1 MFKRLTSTALVFGM
15 AALAPPVAAA
25 PCGPRAE
32 IVTHLA
38 QTYQEVRRGAGLSS
52 ATRVVELWSS
62 AQTGSFSILLSYPNG
77 MACVLATGSNWSDA
91 TPFDAAVIPDNE
103 TAT

>member
-15 AALAPPVAAA
+15 AALAPPAAAA
-25 PCGPRAE
+25 PCGPREE
-32 IVTHLA
+32 IVTYLA
-38 QTYQEVRRGAGLSS
+38 DKYQEVRRGAGLSS

-62 AQTGSFSILLSYPNG
+62 AQTGSFSILLSYSNG
-77 MACVLATGSNWSDA
+77 IACVLATGSNWSDA
-91 TPFDAAVIPDNE
+91 APFDAAVVPDSD

>member
-1 MFKRLTSTALVFGM
+1 MFKRLTSSALVFGM
-15 AALAPPVAAA
+15 AALAPPAAAA

-32 IVTHLA
+32 LVTYLA
-38 QTYQEVRRGAGLSS
+38 EKYQEVRRGAGLSS

-62 AQTGSFSILLSYPNG
+62 TQTGSFSVLLSYPNG
-77 MACVLATGSNWSDA
+77 MACVLATGTNWSEA
-91 TPFDAAVIPDNE
+91 PPFEPVIVPDSD